1 MSLLFNTL
9 SRLAQTVKRLPTMRE
24 ARVRSLGWE
33 DPLEKEMAT
42 HSSTHAWKIPRRILV
57 DYSPWS
63 CKESDTTERLHF
75 HFHFLP
81 RRNCLLISWLLL
93 PSTVILEPKKRKFF
107 TTSIF
112 PLSICH
118 EVMGPDAMILVLSWL
133 FHSPPSS
140 SSRGSL
146 DPLCFRPLE
155 WYHLHIWGCWYF
167 SHLCWFQLVTHPA
180 WHFSCYAQHID

>member
-1 MSLLFNTL
+1 MTTGKTIALIIQTFVGRVMSLLFNTL
-9 SRLAQTVKRLPTMRE
+9 SRLAQKVKRLPTMRE
-24 ARVRSLGWE
+24 AGVRSLGWE

-155 WYHLHIWGCWYF
+155 WYHLHI
-167 SHLCWFQLVTHPA
+167 
-180 WHFSCYAQHID
+180 